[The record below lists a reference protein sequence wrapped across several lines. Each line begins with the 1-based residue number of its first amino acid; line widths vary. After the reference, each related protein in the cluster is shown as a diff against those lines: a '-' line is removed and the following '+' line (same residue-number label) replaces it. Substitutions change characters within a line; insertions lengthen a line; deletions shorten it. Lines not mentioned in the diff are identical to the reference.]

1 MMPRARRC
9 PRIARDEYALSPRTA
24 SGRGGGGRR
33 DERHAGA
40 PSAAGT
46 SASRRPAHC
55 QQRDQR
61 EAVAIDE
68 LVDLRRQAAAGA
80 ADRVI
85 TRLDARIRV
94 IRSSPLSGASC
105 SSRADPHERSWNP
118 PTATNPPAPPR
129 PRRQSAPRAPCPTCL
144 PWPCGDARSTRS
156 ATAPTRPADPA
167 PIPVDDALDHQAR
180 DSVTLIWPRDV
191 ALVWPMLR
199 RAGVFMSV

>member
-1 MMPRARRC
+1 MSTPCRRGPRRV
-9 PRIARDEYALSPRTA
+9 
-24 SGRGGGGRR
+24 G
-33 DERHAGA
+33 AGA
-40 PSAAGT
+40 ADGT
-46 SASRRPAHC
+46 SDTQVPHQRQEHRRVAGLPHC